1 MAGIIT
7 KFKNIHLNIFF
18 NGDHKEIE
26 VYKRMSL
33 AKLKNSNAFS
43 KAVRTKAALAYL
55 ITYYCKNNAKSRS
68 RFQMRNKVLKD
79 EIERLRNTY
88 EGRFLG
94 FVWLVIP
101 KIIIKILQEH

>member
-18 NGDHKEIE
+18 NGNHKEIE

-43 KAVRTKAALAYL
+43 K
-55 ITYYCKNNAKSRS
+55 
-68 RFQMRNKVLKD
+68 
-79 EIERLRNTY
+79 
-88 EGRFLG
+88 
-94 FVWLVIP
+94 
-101 KIIIKILQEH
+101 